1 MSYYLLLKSA
11 LMALKKSQCVCEIH
25 WCKQKAFD
33 TVCHKTLLFKLR
45 KYLCFW
51 YYSCQL
57 NLIESYLSNRVQCVW
72 YNNQLLTYFSSS
84 KYGVPRQGSMPCI
97 SSYIYISMTYLT
109 LFMRMLVFIT
119 IYMLTMYAL
128 VYLKNCNIMWVESCV
143 KNWIS
148 TLLPYYRITGA
159 IPTN

>member
-1 MSYYLLLKSA
+1 MSVKFIDVNKTKS
-11 LMALKKSQCVCEIH
+11 LRYGLSQ
-25 WCKQKAFD
+25 
-33 TVCHKTLLFKLR
+33 TLLFKLR

-84 KYGVPRQGSMPCI
+84 KYGVPRQGSIPCI
-97 SSYIYISMTYLT
+97 SSYISMTYLT
-109 LFMRMLVFIT
+109 LFLRMLVFIA

-128 VYLKNCNIMWVESCV
+128 VYLKNCNIMWAESCV

-148 TLLPYYRITGA
+148 TLLPYYRIAGA
-159 IPTN
+159 MPIN